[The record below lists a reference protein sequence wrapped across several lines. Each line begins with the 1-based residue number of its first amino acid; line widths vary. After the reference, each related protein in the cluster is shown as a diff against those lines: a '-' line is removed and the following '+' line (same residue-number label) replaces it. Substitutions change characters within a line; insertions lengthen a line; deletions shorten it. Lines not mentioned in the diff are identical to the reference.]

1 MKIPKSINAF
11 RRSLMR
17 KLTENIGKS
26 GFEKVEKD
34 DLKIKKILI
43 KINNFHLVAA
53 VSLINL

>member
-26 GFEKVEKD
+26 GFEKVKKED
-34 DLKIKKILI
+34 VKIKK
-43 KINNFHLVAA
+43 F
-53 VSLINL
+53 